1 MTKDSEAQ
9 GVQSVER
16 ALRILEHLARQSE
29 GARLSDLA
37 RGLGLAVSTTHRLLT
52 TLEKRGFAQASAE
65 SGLWHVGRRAYFVGS
80 AYGRR
85 VNYAAVALPYLRR
98 LRDATRETANLGVL
112 DDGEVITVAQVE
124 SREIMRAIAPPGGR
138 APVINSAMGKAMIAA
153 WPDAA
158 ILDLIRRNGLQPLTA
173 TSLMR
178 PEAVLAEIARIR
190 LEGYAV
196 DDEEFLPGMRC
207 VAAAVL
213 SAEGEPLFA
222 ISISGLAA
230 RVTQDRIARCGQTVR
245 LIAQQ
250 LAATLMGEADA

>member
-1 MTKDSEAQ
+1 MTKTSDSQ
-9 GVQSVER
+9 SVQSVER
-16 ALRILEHLARQSE
+16 ALRILEELAGHAE
-29 GARLSDLA
+29 GVRLSDLA
-37 RGLGLAVSTTHRLLT
+37 RSLGLAVSTTHRLLT
-52 TLEKRGFAQASAE
+52 TLEKRGFAQAAAE
-65 SGLWHVGRRAYFVGS
+65 GGLWHVGRRAFFVGA

-153 WPDAA
+153 WPDEA
-158 ILDLIRRNGLQPLTA
+158 IVELIRRSGLHRLTA

-178 PEAVLAEIARIR
+178 SEDVLAEITRIR
-190 LEGYAV
+190 VDGYAV
-196 DDEEFLPGMRC
+196 DNEEFVTGMRC
-207 VAAAVL
+207 VAAAVF

-230 RVTQDRIARCGQTVR
+230 RVTQDRIARYGQTVSS
-245 LIAQQ
+245 IAQQ
-250 LAATLMGEADA
+250 LAAKISGEG

>member
-1 MTKDSEAQ
+1 MTQTSTAA
-9 GVQSVER
+9 GVQSVDR
-16 ALRILEHLARQSE
+16 ALRILEQLATRTE
-29 GARLSDLA
+29 GIRLSDLA
-37 RGLGLAVSTTHRLLT
+37 RSLGLAVSTTHRLLT
-52 TLEKRGFAQASAE
+52 TLEQRGFAQASAD
-65 SGLWHVGRRAYFVGS
+65 SGLWHVGRRAFFVGS
-80 AYGRR
+80 AYARR

-112 DDGEVITVAQVE
+112 DDGDVITVAQVE

-138 APVINSAMGKAMIAA
+138 APVINSAMGKSMIAA

-158 ILDLIRRNGLQPLTA
+158 ILDLIRRNGLRPLTA

-178 PEAVLAEIARIR
+178 PEDVLAEIARIR
-190 LEGYAV
+190 VEGYAV
-196 DDEEFLPGMRC
+196 DDEEFVTGMRC

-230 RVTQDRIARCGQTVR
+230 RVTPDRIARYGQTVSV
-245 LIAQQ
+245 IAQQ
-250 LAATLMGEADA
+250 LAATVEGEA